1 MATSLLLWLST
12 LGLLLALALLVGR
25 IVTGDW
31 RGILVDTRNKL
42 SIARLQLLLWT
53 AFVLSAYLAAA
64 LANVAAGTPD
74 PLGISVPEGL
84 WAALGVSTASLAA
97 APYVLSRQ
105 PGKLATNATP
115 VRASWRDL
123 VTDEVDGFDHL
134 VDLGKLQMVLV
145 TGVLLVA
152 YAVAFADRLESG
164 PAAVRSLPAVNGAF
178 VILLGISHAGYLA
191 KKRAPR
197 AGAARSG
204 AASSRA

>member
-1 MATSLLLWLST
+1 MATSLLLWLAT
-12 LGLLLALALLVGR
+12 LGLLLGIAVLVGR

-53 AFVLSAYLAAA
+53 VFVLSGYLAIA
-64 LANVAAGTPD
+64 LVNVARGAGD
-74 PLGISVPEGL
+74 PLAIGVPDGL
-84 WAALGVSTASLAA
+84 WAAMGVSTASLAA
-97 APYVLSRQ
+97 APYVLNRQ
-105 PGKLATNATP
+105 PGRLAKNATP
-115 VRASWRDL
+115 EAAGWRDL
-123 VTDEVDGFDHL
+123 VSDEVDGFDDR

-152 YAVAFADRLESG
+152 YAVALADRLRGSHG
-164 PAAVRSLPAVNGAF
+164 VVHALPAVNGAF

-197 AGAARSG
+197 AGAARER
-204 AASSRA
+204 AVSSRA

>member
-1 MATSLLLWLST
+1 MATSLLLWLAT
-12 LGLLLALALLVGR
+12 LGFLFGIALVTGR
-25 IVTGDW
+25 VVTGDW

-53 AFVLSAYLAAA
+53 AFILSAYLAVA
-64 LANVAAGTPD
+64 LANVAAGAAN

-84 WAALGVSTASLAA
+84 WAAMGVSTASLAA
-97 APYVLSRQ
+97 APYVLNRQ
-105 PGKLATNATP
+105 PGKLATNASPET
-115 VRASWRDL
+115 ASWRDL
-123 VTDEVDGFDHL
+123 VSDEVDGFDHL

-152 YAVAFADRLESG
+152 YAVALADRLRAG
-164 PAAVRSLPAVNGAF
+164 PAVVHSLPAVNDAF

-197 AGAARSG
+197 SG
-204 AASSRA
+204 ATRTASSRA

>member
-1 MATSLLLWLST
+1 MATSLLLWLAT
-12 LGLLLALALLVGR
+12 LGFLLGIALAVGR
-25 IVTGDW
+25 VVTGDW

-53 AFVLSAYLAAA
+53 TFVLSAWLAAA
-64 LANVAAGTPD
+64 LANVAAGARD
-74 PLGISVPEGL
+74 PLGIAVPQGL
-84 WAALGVSTASLAA
+84 WAAMGVSTASLAA
-97 APYVLSRQ
+97 APYVLKRQ

-115 VRASWRDL
+115 AAARRRAL
-123 VTDEVDGFDHL
+123 VSDEVDGLDHL

-152 YAVAFADRLESG
+152 YAVALTHRLASG
-164 PAAVRSLPAVNGAF
+164 APVVHSLPHVNDAF

-197 AGAARSG
+197 AGAAR
-204 AASSRA
+204 AAVRA